1 MADPLPCGDPVRTRR
16 EPAAQD
22 GGMEHT
28 PVIRRARVG
37 DLPRLVE
44 LVLRFTLPVEA
55 DGS

>member
-1 MADPLPCGDPVRTRR
+1 MADPLPCGDPARTRR

-37 DLPRLVE
+37 DLPLLVE